1 MQYMK
6 GKHAG
11 AGRAAKWQAGVLAQT
26 TCMTRMG
33 GGLAE
38 AKKIGAQTER
48 SVPAPLMP
56 QGGVDE
62 TGEGR
67 TRGERRAT
75 NRVEIT
81 VRFTSEDHH
90 PVSKVLNRKATH
102 VKFNRDGIITAKLAN

>member
-11 AGRAAKWQAGVLAQT
+11 AGRAAKWQADVLAQT

-48 SVPAPLMP
+48 SVPEPLMP

-81 VRFTSEDHH
+81 VRVTSEDHH
-90 PVSKVLNRKATH
+90 LGSKVLDREAKSI
-102 VKFNRDGIITAKLAN
+102 KFDKNGIITTNAAY